1 MKFEI
6 PDSLFGKNA
15 QYKRKFSFLELYLS
29 FLYVPRALAKLR
41 KNKKKEQISQQFIER
56 MQLAVTEVNG
66 CAACSYAHT
75 TMALRE
81 GMSNDE
87 ISSFLRG
94 SVDYIK
100 LEEAKAII
108 FAQHFADSRGY
119 PEKEAYEA
127 IIKEYGQDKSRII
140 LSAVQMMIT
149 GNMFGIPLSAYQS
162 RRRGKPFKGSTL
174 GYELGMLIG
183 GILVLPIALVHALL
197 RWMLGMSNRRFQKS
211 KMMNSN

>member
-6 PDSLFGKNA
+6 PDSLYGKEA
-15 QYKRKFSFLELYLS
+15 QYKRKFSFSELYLS
-29 FLYVPRALAKLR
+29 FFYVPRAMTKLNR
-41 KNKKKEQISQQFIER
+41 NKKEKQISQQFIER
-56 MQLAVTEVNG
+56 LQLAVTEVNG

-81 GMSNDE
+81 GMSNEE
-87 ISSFLRG
+87 ISSFLG
-94 SVDYIK
+94 GGDDYIK
-100 LEEAKAII
+100 PEEAKAII

-119 PEKEAYEA
+119 PQKEAYEA
-127 IIKEYGQDKSRII
+127 IIKEYGQDKARII
-140 LSAVQMMIT
+140 LSAVQMMIA

-183 GILVLPIALVHALL
+183 GILVLPIALLHALL
-197 RWMLGMSNRRFQKS
+197 RWIVGMPNRRFGKS
-211 KMMNSN
+211 EK

>member
-1 MKFEI
+1 MKFKI
-6 PDSLFGKNA
+6 PDSLFGKEA
-15 QYKRKFSFLELYLS
+15 QYKRKFGFSELYLS
-29 FLYVPRALAKLR
+29 FLYVPRAWTKLR
-41 KNKKKEQISQQFIER
+41 KNKKEKLISQKFIER

-87 ISSFLRG
+87 ISSFLSG
-94 SVDYIK
+94 GIDYIK
-100 LEEAKAII
+100 PEEAKAII

-119 PEKEAYEA
+119 PEKAAYEA
-127 IIKEYGQDKSRII
+127 INKEYGQEKARII
-140 LSAVQMMIT
+140 LSAVQMMIA

-174 GYELGMLIG
+174 GYELGMIIG
-183 GILVLPIALVHALL
+183 GILVLPVALSHALL
-197 RWMLGMSNRRFQKS
+197 RWMAGMSNMRFQKS
-211 KMMNSN
+211 K

>member
-1 MKFEI
+1 MKFKI
-6 PDSLFGKNA
+6 PDSSFGKEA

-29 FLYVPRALAKLR
+29 YLYVPRAIAILR
-41 KNKKKEQISQQFIER
+41 KNKKEEQISQLFIER

-81 GMSNDE
+81 GMSNEE
-87 ISSFLRG
+87 ISSFLG
-94 SVDYIK
+94 GGDDYIK
-100 LEEAKAII
+100 PEEAKAII

-127 IIKEYGQDKSRII
+127 IIEEYGQDKARII
-140 LSAVQMMIT
+140 LSAVQMMIA

-162 RRRGKPFKGSTL
+162 RQRGKPFKGSTL

-183 GILVLPIALVHALL
+183 GILVLPTALL
-197 RWMLGMSNRRFQKS
+197 HTLLLWIVGMPNSRFGKS
-211 KMMNSN
+211 KK

>member
-1 MKFEI
+1 MSFKI
-6 PDSLFGKNA
+6 PESSFGKDA
-15 QYKRKFSFLELYLS
+15 AYKRKFSFKELYLS
-29 FLYVPRALAKLR
+29 FLYVPPAIAKLK
-41 KNKKKEQISQQFIER
+41 KNKKKDIISQQFIER

-75 TMALRE
+75 TFALRE
-81 GMSNDE
+81 GMSNEE
-87 ISSFLRG
+87 ISSFLSG
-94 SVDYIK
+94 DTEYIK
-100 LEEAKAII
+100 PEEAKAII

-127 IIKEYGQDKSRII
+127 IVKEYGKEKAQII

-162 RRRGKPFKGSTL
+162 RRRGKPFKESTL
-174 GYELGMLIG
+174 TYELGMLIG

-197 RWMLGMSNRRFQKS
+197 RWVIGMKNIRFQKE
-211 KMMNSN
+211 K

>member
-6 PDSLFGKNA
+6 PDSLFGENA

-29 FLYVPRALAKLR
+29 FLYVPRALTKLR

-87 ISSFLRG
+87 ISSFLSG
-94 SVDYIK
+94 GVDYIK

-197 RWMLGMSNRRFQKS
+197 LWMLGMSNRRFQKS